1 MNNRYLIEA
10 SSLRKTFDAKGGG
23 VFKHFKKS
31 NLKVYAVDD
40 VTFKLEPKEII
51 GLIGESGCGKTTTA
65 KILLKLLNVDEG
77 ELLYKGQDITHLKNR
92 ELTEYRKKTQIVFQ
106 DPYEFLNPR
115 MNILN
120 IVTEPLLINKLLNS
134 ENEKIDKAIEVLESV
149 GLNPAKSF
157 LYRFTHE
164 LSGGQRQ
171 RVAIARALILQPDL
185 IVADEPTSMLDV
197 SVRAG
202 ILNLLLGLKEQYN
215 LSMVFITH
223 DLATAGYMC
232 DRIAVMYKGRIV
244 EIGPKKEIIYHPR
257 HPYTKALVE
266 VAFNLKNFLE
276 NKDSFIKDGEVDS
289 YIQND
294 YCSFEKR
301 CVLMDAN
308 CKHDGHHKMQQVGDD
323 HFVAC
328 CKCGH

>member
-115 MNILN
+115 MNIL
-120 IVTEPLLINKLLNS
+120 KDR
-134 ENEKIDKAIEVLESV
+134 KSV
-149 GLNPAKSF
+149 
-157 LYRFTHE
+157 
-164 LSGGQRQ
+164 
-171 RVAIARALILQPDL
+171 V
-185 IVADEPTSMLDV
+185 
-197 SVRAG
+197 
-202 ILNLLLGLKEQYN
+202 
-215 LSMVFITH
+215 
-223 DLATAGYMC
+223 
-232 DRIAVMYKGRIV
+232 
-244 EIGPKKEIIYHPR
+244 
-257 HPYTKALVE
+257 
-266 VAFNLKNFLE
+266 
-276 NKDSFIKDGEVDS
+276 
-289 YIQND
+289 
-294 YCSFEKR
+294 
-301 CVLMDAN
+301 
-308 CKHDGHHKMQQVGDD
+308 
-323 HFVAC
+323 
-328 CKCGH
+328 